1 MSQVIKPA
9 AIRKVFTVRG
19 TPQKAFE
26 VFTRGIDRGGRSN
39 TTSASHR

>member
-26 VFTRGIDRGGRSN
+26 VFTGVSIAGGRNN